1 MRHQTFGSVKEL
13 YLPGQDTTCESG
25 ENGRAEVVLPVERA
39 MRTPR
44 PINHGLWS
52 EGK

>member
-1 MRHQTFGSVKEL
+1 MRHQTFGDVKGP
-13 YLPGQDTTCESG
+13 YLAGQDTTCESG
-25 ENGRAEVVLPVERA
+25 ENGRAKVVLPVERA
-39 MRTPR
+39 MGTPR